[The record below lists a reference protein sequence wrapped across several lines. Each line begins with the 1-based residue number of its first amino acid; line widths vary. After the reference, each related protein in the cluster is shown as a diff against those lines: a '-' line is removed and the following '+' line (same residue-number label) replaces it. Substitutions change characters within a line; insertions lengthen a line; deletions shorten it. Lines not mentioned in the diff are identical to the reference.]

1 MSLQWFVTLLRFMTM
16 VERDPGASIRSRK
29 MLLLKEGGGGW
40 AEEGPIGGVVTT
52 HELLLG

>member
-1 MSLQWFVTLLRFMTM
+1 MSLQWFVTLLRFMTT
-16 VERDPGASIRSRK
+16 VERDPGASIPSRK
-29 MLLLKEGGGGW
+29 MLLLKEGGSGW